1 MMKAKFILPALPLIL
16 ASSSA
21 IADDAPKLQVT
32 PSGRI
37 LMDGALYASPQKEQF
52 PDGMAI
58 PEVRLGAKFKY
69 GNWSANI
76 DMGYAYA
83 KLGLR
88 NIWLEYGFNNHS
100 SIRFGNFIHQFGLQ
114 STSLSLK
121 STFEQPLASALFT
134 PGLQLGV
141 MYVNYTPAFYG
152 AVSAHVESS
161 ARTNVM
167 NAPLFNQQG
176 YGLLTRLVWR
186 TASEG
191 APAFHA
197 GISGGF
203 ATPQRRLEG
212 EEDMHDGFTL
222 SANFPTK
229 VVQET
234 AVSATV
240 DKAMNSFKF
249 SPELLFAYDRFAFEG
264 QYFFQQINRRE
275 NLAAYHAQSGYASLR
290 GILFGDRYR
299 YVSST
304 AQVANPKNN
313 TLECVVNY
321 NYATLSDSKANIF
334 GGRANGFNVTFN
346 YYFNPYITARL
357 NYSYT
362 HVWNREG
369 HDPMT
374 LNGFQARL
382 MLLF

>member
-16 ASSSA
+16 ASASA
-21 IADDAPKLQVT
+21 IADDSPKLQVT

-69 GNWSANI
+69 GKWSANI

-161 ARTNVM
+161 AR
-167 NAPLFNQQG
+167 
-176 YGLLTRLVWR
+176 
-186 TASEG
+186 
-191 APAFHA
+191 
-197 GISGGF
+197 
-203 ATPQRRLEG
+203 
-212 EEDMHDGFTL
+212 
-222 SANFPTK
+222 PT
-229 VVQET
+229 
-234 AVSATV
+234 S
-240 DKAMNSFKF
+240 
-249 SPELLFAYDRFAFEG
+249 
-264 QYFFQQINRRE
+264 
-275 NLAAYHAQSGYASLR
+275 
-290 GILFGDRYR
+290 
-299 YVSST
+299 
-304 AQVANPKNN
+304 
-313 TLECVVNY
+313 
-321 NYATLSDSKANIF
+321 
-334 GGRANGFNVTFN
+334 
-346 YYFNPYITARL
+346 
-357 NYSYT
+357 
-362 HVWNREG
+362 
-369 HDPMT
+369 
-374 LNGFQARL
+374 
-382 MLLF
+382 